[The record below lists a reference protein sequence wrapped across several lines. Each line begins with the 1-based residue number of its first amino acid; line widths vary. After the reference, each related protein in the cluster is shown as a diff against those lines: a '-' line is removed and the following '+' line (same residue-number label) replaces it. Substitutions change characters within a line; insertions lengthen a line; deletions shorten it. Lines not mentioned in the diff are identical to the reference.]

1 MTNFMTYDEMVQL
14 VDDLIQLYDLVCKS
28 LSERLWLYTSKGINQ
43 RPQKRL
49 DRSTFK
55 ISSVKRRFFDNIGI
69 IPGHKW
75 NPTALAQNHRRAD
88 MYRNDSE
95 EAGMLKLVK

>member
-43 RPQKRL
+43 RPQK
-49 DRSTFK
+49 
-55 ISSVKRRFFDNIGI
+55 G
-69 IPGHKW
+69 
-75 NPTALAQNHRRAD
+75 
-88 MYRNDSE
+88 
-95 EAGMLKLVK
+95 